1 MFSRCKDL
9 LLEHSCFPLQQSNYQ
24 LPSPKGSNGSHVCP
38 KVQWVGLTHDQ
49 HEEIGVEDE
58 ERDDDEAPGDVAPR
72 VKHARLLDDANLEL
86 EVANV
91 DADDV
96 AVVVVVVQE
105 DDNLLGAGR
114 LFLLQLARFLA
125 HFCEFLDSLDGLEA
139 DSFNSYLCVA
149 K

>member
-1 MFSRCKDL
+1 M
-9 LLEHSCFPLQQSNYQ
+9 
-24 LPSPKGSNGSHVCP
+24 CP
-38 KVQWVGLTHDQ
+38 KVRWVALTHEE
-49 HEEIGVEDE
+49 HEEIEVEDE

-72 VKHARLLDDANLEL
+72 VKHARPLVFNRAYLEL
-86 EVANV
+86 EVSNV

-125 HFCEFLDSLDGLEA
+125 HFCEIRDSLDGPEA
-139 DSFNSYLCVA
+139 DSFTSYLCVA